1 MGPHATHSTRDRV
14 HFPPLPA
21 QLTRFVGRTADV
33 LELTACLARG
43 DARVLTLTGPGGV
56 GKTRLALQVAAE
68 LEEPFAGALAFVPLG
83 AMHDA
88 ELVLP
93 AIAQALAIEESPAW
107 STIDQIGAALG
118 VRKALLLL
126 DNLEQVIA
134 AGPSLVE
141 LLQRCSG
148 LSILATSRIPLNI
161 TGERVFRVPPLEV
174 PREIGGQANGL
185 DHALECVESVALL
198 LDRAATAHLPLD
210 VTANTASDIVAICQ
224 QTDGLPLAIELAAA
238 RLRVLTPYQ
247 LAARLDAP
255 MQLLDDGPVDQPE
268 RLQSMRQAI
277 AWSYQ
282 LLTPDQQTLLKWLS
296 VFAGGFGIA
305 AVEAM
310 ANAISTRRPDGPTAL
325 SDLTTFVDASLV
337 QRLEDIAGESRFALL
352 ETIRA
357 FGLEQLAR
365 SGESDWARRAL
376 VAWCISFAE
385 PASAALAGPDH
396 VLWWNR
402 MAAEIGNIR
411 AAFAWIFAQDDS
423 SLAIRLSVAMSWF
436 WSVPA
441 FHEEARGIMRRVV
454 KMPGVRAKPAELAAA
469 LGVAA
474 GMEHWA
480 LDLDRASALL
490 DEQLALYRTM
500 SDRPGVISALR
511 AMGSVAIDRDDL
523 ATAAYVLGEAR
534 DLASLEEPTWDH
546 AAIVNLLGIVAFSR
560 GEYAAAAT
568 LSSEAAAK
576 WAAMEDTG
584 HVAAARINQARA
596 LVELGDPGRS
606 AACLQS
612 VLELVDVDVG
622 DDAMVVYCCEIAAAM
637 AVDAGNAS
645 AGARLL
651 GAALAMTDRLGH
663 VQRPAFTIFRDRLR
677 ATIEIVLGDA
687 AALHEIEQGA
697 ALPLGDVIEM
707 ARNVV
712 ARTGQDEPGRRPRSP
727 AADVLTPREREVLQL
742 VVDGLSDKE
751 IAVALGVARN
761 TASIHVGRLREKLG
775 APSRTALAAL
785 ALRQHLV

>member
-1 MGPHATHSTRDRV
+1 
-14 HFPPLPA
+14 LPA
-21 QLTRFVGRTADV
+21 QLTRFIGRKVA
-33 LELTACLARG
+33 LQALTAALGAG
-43 DARVLTLTGPGGV
+43 DVRVLTLTGPGGV

-68 LEEPFAGALAFVPLG
+68 LSEAFNGAVAFVPLG
-83 AMHDA
+83 AVNDPA
-88 ELVLP
+88 LVLP
-93 AIAQALAIEESPAW
+93 AIAQTLAIDESL
-107 STIDQIGAALG
+107 SLSMVDQLGAALEN
-118 VRKALLLL
+118 RKVLLLL
-126 DNLEQVIA
+126 DNLEQITA
-134 AGPSLVE
+134 AGPSLVA
-141 LLQRCSG
+141 LLNRCAG
-148 LSILATSRIPLNI
+148 LSLLVTSRIPLHI
-161 TGERVFRVPPLEV
+161 TGERTVRVPPLEV
-174 PREIGGQANGL
+174 PKENGALGNGL
-185 DHALECVESVALL
+185 DHALACVESVALL

-210 VTANTASDIVAICQ
+210 FTASSASDIVAICQ

-255 MQLLDDGPVDQPE
+255 LHLLDDGPVDQPE

-310 ANAISTRRPDGPTAL
+310 ANAIPTRSPDGPTAL

-337 QRLEDIAGESRFALL
+337 HRLEDIAGESRFALL

-357 FGLEQLAR
+357 FGLEQLAL
-365 SGESDWARRAL
+365 SGESDRARRAH
-376 VAWCISFAE
+376 VTWCISFAE

-411 AAFAWIFAQDDS
+411 AAFAWIFAQDDA
-423 SLAIRLSVAMSWF
+423 SLAIRLSIAMSWF
-436 WSVPA
+436 WSAPA

-454 KMPGVRAKPAELAAA
+454 EMPGVREKPAELAAA

-480 LDLDRASALL
+480 LDLDRASELL
-490 DEQLALYRTM
+490 DEQIALYRAL

-523 ATAAYVLGEAR
+523 ATAIHVLSEAR
-534 DLASLEEPTWDH
+534 DLASLEEPTWDR
-546 AAIVNLLGIVAFSR
+546 AAISNLLGIVAFSR
-560 GEYAAAAT
+560 AEYAAAAT
-568 LSSEAAAK
+568 LSGEAATE
-576 WAAMEDTG
+576 WAAMDDIG

-596 LVELGDPGRS
+596 LVELGDLDRS
-606 AACLQS
+606 AECLRS
-612 VLELVDVDVG
+612 VLALIDVEVG
-622 DDAMVVYCCEIAAAM
+622 DDAMVVFCCEIAAAM
-637 AVDAGNAS
+637 AVDAGNAT

-663 VQRPAFTIFRDRLR
+663 FQRPAFALFRDRLR
-677 ATIEIVLGDA
+677 AMIEIVLGDA
-687 AALHEIEQGA
+687 AAVREIERGA
-697 ALPLGDVIEM
+697 ALPLGEVIEV

-712 ARTGQDEPGRRPRSP
+712 ARTSQDELGQRPRPP

-751 IAVALGVARN
+751 IAVALGMARN

-785 ALRQHLV
+785 AIRQHLV